1 MIWYD
6 KKIVKILSTYHN
18 SNFLISKFNYEQEP
32 IYKPESILDYNRFMG
47 GTDLMDQSIS
57 YYKFERKTR
66 RWTLKFAFYMIEV
79 MINNSF
85 LKYKIKN
92 EKISRIEYILQA
104 IDIFLEPE
112 DAITETEK
120 CLV

>member
-1 MIWYD
+1 MIMIWYD

-85 LKYKIKN
+85 LNI
-92 EKISRIEYILQA
+92 R
-104 IDIFLEPE
+104 
-112 DAITETEK
+112 
-120 CLV
+120 